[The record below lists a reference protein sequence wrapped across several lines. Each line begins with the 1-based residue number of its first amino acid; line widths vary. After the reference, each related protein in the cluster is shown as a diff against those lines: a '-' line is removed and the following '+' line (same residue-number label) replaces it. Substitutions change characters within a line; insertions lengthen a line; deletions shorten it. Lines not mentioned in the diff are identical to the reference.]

1 MNTDWLV
8 LGILAVVGGILLI
21 RVLQRIGLVLILIGV
36 LILAGVL
43 GLALLRQSAAT
54 QTAAAAATVASAGQ
68 TVNGVAVTVLAVLL
82 LLAVLAGAGVIGYL
96 YLRLRRAERRG
107 RWLPGPNAYW
117 GRAGEMQPPAPW
129 WAYMPPPPAWWGYPP
144 LPTVRGANTGHVVID
159 DEDEEVDL
167 EALPWEEDWGW

>member
-68 TVNGVAVTVLAVLL
+68 TAATVGITAMAVALVVVLVVAVS
-82 LLAVLAGAGVIGYL
+82 VIL
-96 YLRLRRAERRG
+96 YLLYRLRRAEGRA

-117 GRAGEMQPPAPW
+117 GQTGRELGAMGNWPSLPYYGQHDYGVPAP
-129 WAYMPPPPAWWGYPP
+129 PQQIIIIREGE
-144 LPTVRGANTGHVVID
+144 D
-159 DEDEEVDL
+159 DDL
-167 EALPWEEDWGW
+167 ALPWEWGGWE